1 MTDKDLLCFWQLK
14 PMVSLQ
20 QASELVRETEGQSSA
35 ADVPQHWIL
44 AGQQCSSDSTLPFF
58 CPQRACMAEGKENL
72 CRKLF
77 VAAVESDSDAPEHI
91 HILYF
96 IYIYIW
102 KAQWEQEPQQK
113 APYWDSM
120 ALKESWIKY

>member
-1 MTDKDLLCFWQLK
+1 
-14 PMVSLQ
+14 MVSLQ

-35 ADVPQHWIL
+35 ADVAQHWIL

-58 CPQRACMAEGKENL
+58 CPQRACMAEEKENL

-77 VAAVESDSDAPEHI
+77 VVAVESDSDAPEHI

-96 IYIYIW
+96 IYIYIYLEGTVG
-102 KAQWEQEPQQK
+102 AG
-113 APYWDSM
+113 APAEGSLLGQHGFKGELDQILR
-120 ALKESWIKY
+120 A